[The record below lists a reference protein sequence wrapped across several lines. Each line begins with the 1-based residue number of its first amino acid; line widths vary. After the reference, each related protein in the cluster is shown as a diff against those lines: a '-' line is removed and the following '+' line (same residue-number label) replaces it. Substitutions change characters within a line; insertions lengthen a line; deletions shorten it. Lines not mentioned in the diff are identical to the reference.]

1 LIRIREAHVL
11 LKASEY
17 SGAYYLA
24 GYSLEC
30 ALKAC
35 TAKSVQRF
43 DFPDKD
49 RVQKSYSHRLTEL
62 AVLAGV
68 WDELNLA
75 RAANP
80 RLASSWTLAVNWS
93 EQSRYHIHSRRDAE
107 ALVAAIGRR
116 GNGVLPWIRQRW

>member
-1 LIRIREAHVL
+1 MNREDLKRLSLIRIREAHVL

-49 RVQKSYSHRLTEL
+49 R
-62 AVLAGV
+62 
-68 WDELNLA
+68 
-75 RAANP
+75 RA
-80 RLASSWTLAVNWS
+80 T
-93 EQSRYHIHSRRDAE
+93 
-107 ALVAAIGRR
+107 AI
-116 GNGVLPWIRQRW
+116 V